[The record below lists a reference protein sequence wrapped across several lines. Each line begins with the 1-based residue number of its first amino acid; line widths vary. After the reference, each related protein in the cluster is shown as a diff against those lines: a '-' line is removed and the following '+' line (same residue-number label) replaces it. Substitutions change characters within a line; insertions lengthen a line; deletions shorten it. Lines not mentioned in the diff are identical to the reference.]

1 MADLF
6 ALSKIQD
13 EILFRNDEYVSP
25 EKAKAIKRIRS
36 VGAHDAWQ
44 CRVIAAAVRMSWEA
58 DCSHTGPDSG
68 PVLLLQRDVD
78 GGAAWRGGP
87 PV

>member
-36 VGAHDAWQ
+36 VASQ
-44 CRVIAAAVRMSWEA
+44 VILWWPWVRLAVLV
-58 DCSHTGPDSG
+58 CSVSSLTSN
-68 PVLLLQRDVD
+68 VMCV
-78 GGAAWRGGP
+78 A
-87 PV
+87 V

>member
-1 MADLF
+1 MQAMADLF

-36 VGAHDAWQ
+36 AP
-44 CRVIAAAVRMSWEA
+44 CAAS
-58 DCSHTGPDSG
+58 
-68 PVLLLQRDVD
+68 PVHKLPPMV
-78 GGAAWRGGP
+78 WREYT
-87 PV
+87 VQ

>member
-1 MADLF
+1 VKHADRGPCQWQAMADLF

-36 VGAHDAWQ
+36 VASRHAVCSSILDAN
-44 CRVIAAAVRMSWEA
+44 
-58 DCSHTGPDSG
+58 G
-68 PVLLLQRDVD
+68 
-78 GGAAWRGGP
+78 
-87 PV
+87 

>member
-36 VGAHDAWQ
+36 VASRHAVCSSILDAN
-44 CRVIAAAVRMSWEA
+44 
-58 DCSHTGPDSG
+58 G
-68 PVLLLQRDVD
+68 
-78 GGAAWRGGP
+78 
-87 PV
+87 

>member
-25 EKAKAIKRIRS
+25 EKAKAIKRIRC
-36 VGAHDAWQ
+36 GALHCVSLARARLRSQYWTGVSGILSSCFYGDVYLMFSPALA
-44 CRVIAAAVRMSWEA
+44 VSIANP
-58 DCSHTGPDSG
+58 C
-68 PVLLLQRDVD
+68 
-78 GGAAWRGGP
+78 
-87 PV
+87 

>member
-36 VGAHDAWQ
+36 VAQVTSH
-44 CRVIAAAVRMSWEA
+44 AVATLM
-58 DCSHTGPDSG
+58 
-68 PVLLLQRDVD
+68 LLARLSSAVQ
-78 GGAAWRGGP
+78 AK
-87 PV
+87 

>member
-36 VGAHDAWQ
+36 VGS
-44 CRVIAAAVRMSWEA
+44 RSII
-58 DCSHTGPDSG
+58 
-68 PVLLLQRDVD
+68 
-78 GGAAWRGGP
+78 
-87 PV
+87 